1 MGGSAGSG
9 GRAARIVVVSDV
21 PGVLEVLAARRAGQ
35 RDDHVVALAV
45 EGGGMRGI
53 VSATM
58 LLALRD
64 LGLLGTFDR
73 LYGTSSGAINLAYL
87 AGGGGWDA
95 VAVYYDHLVRG
106 FVRRLPR
113 PGRPLLDMGR
123 VERILRREVP
133 LDVGAVLASPLDVRL
148 VLTDVDARRPVA
160 VAARTAGDTLV
171 EHLLAGAWLPILAG
185 RPYRFGGRA
194 YLDGGLLRPDALY
207 AAAADGA
214 THVLMLST
222 STEDRAVSIPPP
234 TTRLLTRVLD
244 AWSPGLGGE
253 FSRANSRWHLDSALL
268 PPGRAV
274 RLGGVAVQR
283 VRPAARAHH
292 VERLTRDRATL
303 LDGAR
308 AGYTTL
314 MATFDRSPGGHFA
327 VV

>member
-1 MGGSAGSG
+1 MSE
-9 GRAARIVVVSDV
+9 V
-21 PGVLEVLAARRAGQ
+21 PGVLEVLAARRAGE
-35 RDDHVVALAV
+35 RDEHVVALAV

-53 VSATM
+53 VSAAM

-64 LGLLGTFDR
+64 LGLIGTFDR

-87 AGGGGWDA
+87 AAGAGWDA
-95 VAVYYDHLVRG
+95 VAIYYDHLVRG

-113 PGRPLLDMGR
+113 PGRPVLDMVR
-123 VERILRREVP
+123 VERILRRDAP
-133 LDVGAVLASPLDVRL
+133 LDVPAALASPLDVRM
-148 VLTDVDARRPVA
+148 VLTDVDDRRPVA
-160 VAARTAGDTLV
+160 VGTREAGDHLV

-222 STEDRAVSIPPP
+222 STADKAAALPGP
-234 TTRLLTRVLD
+234 TTQLLTRVLD
-244 AWSPGLGGE
+244 AWSPGLGAE
-253 FSRANSRWHLDSALL
+253 FRAANRRWRTDSAVLT
-268 PPGRAV
+268 PGRPV
-274 RLGGVAVQR
+274 RLDGVEVRR
-283 VRPAARAHH
+283 VRPAARAHR
-292 VERLTRDRATL
+292 VERLTRDRALL

-308 AGYTTL
+308 VGY
-314 MATFDRSPGGHFA
+314 ATVMETFGRPLGGHFA